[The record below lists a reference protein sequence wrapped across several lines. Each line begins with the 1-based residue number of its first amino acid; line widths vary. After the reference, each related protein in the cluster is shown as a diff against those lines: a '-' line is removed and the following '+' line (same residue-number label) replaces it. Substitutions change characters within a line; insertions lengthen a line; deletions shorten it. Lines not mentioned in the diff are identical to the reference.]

1 MKSTVPNVGPV
12 FAAALTLSLC
22 VLMPNGTAMASNAGP
37 LRAGAASVD
46 ITPRKDHIPKDEF
59 ILDRLYVRALVISN
73 DRTCAVLVGMD
84 QGISQNDVIS
94 AATKGIVTA
103 TGCPE
108 SQIVISATHTHSG
121 STVFGPGGYPHADRV
136 AAAVVQAATEAKGRL
151 RPARIG
157 FGAAKVDLNVNRDY
171 FTHGQWLQG
180 PNEEGVSDKTLAVME
195 VLDTAGQPI
204 AVYMNYAMHPIAFF
218 LSGAIS
224 PAFPGAASRYIEGQY
239 PGSVAIFVQGAS
251 GNQNPN
257 LLAPMQHLLAVRTG
271 QPWWNDTRITAPAP
285 WLDEAREHNAVTDMF
300 TAVNSPVPQERRA
313 AYEAAIKVEHELDTA
328 QGVILGQTALNTM
341 LYDIPVLQ
349 SDAVIAG
356 ARTSFECPGRD
367 RLDAKNPVRQG
378 RRPPYADGAPVV
390 IKEGV
395 LRLGNTYIDWV
406 DGEVYGEIAL
416 RLKREA
422 PVNDL
427 MVTTLANGAANSGY
441 IYSNDSDAHL
451 TFQVIGSRLKPGC
464 AEPRIVDTG
473 LQLISRLGN

>member
-1 MKSTVPNVGPV
+1 MNSRW
-12 FAAALTLSLC
+12 SLILFSC
-22 VLMPNGTAMASNAGP
+22 LLVT
-37 LRAGAASVD
+37 AGAAMAGEAGSLSAGAARVD
-46 ITPRKDHIPKDEF
+46 ITPEPAHIPKDEF
-59 ILDRLYVRALVISN
+59 VLDRLFVRALVISN
-73 DRTCAVLVGMD
+73 GRTCAVLVGMD
-84 QGISQNDVIS
+84 QGIAANEVVA
-94 AATKGIVTA
+94 AATKGIATA
-103 TGCPE
+103 TGCPQ
-108 SQIVISATHTHSG
+108 SNVVISATHTHSG
-121 STVFGPGGYPHADRV
+121 STIFGPGGYPSAERV
-136 AAAVVQAATEAKGRL
+136 ADAVVQAATKAKAQL

-157 FGAAKVDLNVNRDY
+157 FGTARVDLNVNRDY

-180 PNEEGVSDKTLAVME
+180 PNEQGVSDKTLAVME
-195 VLDTAGQPI
+195 VLDMNGQPI

-224 PAFPGAASRYIEGQY
+224 PAFPGAASRYIEDQY

-257 LLAPMQHLLAVRTG
+257 LLAPMEHLLAVRTG
-271 QPWWNDTRITAPAP
+271 EPWWNDTRITAPSP
-285 WLDEAREHNAVTDMF
+285 WLDETGQHNAVTNMF
-300 TAVNSPVPQERRA
+300 AAVSKPVPPERRA
-313 AYEAAIKVEHELDTA
+313 AYEAAIKVEHQLDTA

-341 LYDIPVLQ
+341 LEHIPVLQ

-356 ARTSFECPGRD
+356 ASTSFECPGRD

-378 RRPPYADGAPVV
+378 KLPPYANGAPVV

-406 DGEVYGEIAL
+406 DGEVYSEISL

-422 PVNDL
+422 PVKDL
-427 MVTTLANGAANSGY
+427 MMTTLANGAANSGY

-464 AEPRIVDTG
+464 AEGKIVGTG
-473 LQLISRLGN
+473 LKLISRLDN